1 MSVNTIAVTIRV
13 EGRPNFRWVQKVNV
27 YPMFGALRA
36 CSHTTKFAADPNSE
50 KFPAM
55 VLTQAKIN
63 HALFSSSLEIA
74 AAEAAT
80 LAPSN
85 RTRKHKENVLIHQM
99 KMALDVEELD

>member
-1 MSVNTIAVTIRV
+1 MRVNPIAVTMRV
-13 EGRPNFRWVQKVNV
+13 EGRPNLRWVQKVNV
-27 YPMFGALRA
+27 YPIFGALRA

-55 VLTQAKIN
+55 VLTQARTS
-63 HALFSSSLEIA
+63 HAFFSSALEIA

-85 RTRKHKENVLIHQM
+85 RTVKHR
-99 KMALDVEELD
+99 